1 MRLRR
6 PPRPSALPLGRPG
19 PDGGGWPDRE
29 DVGRPTFASSTLHEM
44 ALRAA
49 YEPEAHAIGDR
60 LIGDVL
66 PRVDLVVSDEDEPY
80 LRKVL
85 LTAARIGAGVGI
97 VERSAGPQPVAGQ
110 VDRDVAAALW
120 RARRALPA
128 MPPAREQVAAY
139 FLLAGFV
146 VARGGP
152 AVVGELRAALG

>member
-6 PPRPSALPLGRPG
+6 PSRPTTLPLGRPG
-19 PDGGGWPDRE
+19 PDGGGWPDRDE
-29 DVGRPTFASSTLHEM
+29 VGRPTFASSTLHEM

-60 LIGDVL
+60 LVDDVL
-66 PRVDLVVSDEDEPY
+66 PRVPLVVSDEDAPY
-80 LRKVL
+80 LRRVL

-97 VERSAGPQPVAGQ
+97 VERSAGPDVVDGQ

-120 RARRALPA
+120 RARSALPP
-128 MPPAREQVAAY
+128 MPPVREQVAAY

-146 VARGGP
+146 VAREGRS
-152 AVVGELRAALG
+152 VVDELREALQ